1 MTKKSYDEM
10 SRAFLRRR
18 SRSEPVFMGEARAEI
33 LKQVRS
39 SSGSGARAR
48 SCCRSRPKNGP
59 APQQNTE
66 VITNVLMIK
75 ISILQDH
82 SDLEMFRGYAKSIG
96 QKICDYKYVQMFGGH
111 SDETTE
117 VRKVQT
123 AQLSTSVPI

>member
-1 MTKKSYDEM
+1 M
-10 SRAFLRRR
+10 RRR
-18 SRSEPVFMGEARAEI
+18 SCSEPAFLEEARAEI

-39 SSGSGARAR
+39 SSGSGARARSLSR

-111 SDETTE
+111 SDETIE
-117 VRKVQT
+117 VRT
-123 AQLSTSVPI
+123 AQEAHLFL

>member
-1 MTKKSYDEM
+1 MTTEKSYDEIF
-10 SRAFLRRR
+10 RVFLRRR

-39 SSGSGARAR
+39 SSGSGARARSLSR

-96 QKICDYKYVQMFGGH
+96 Q
-111 SDETTE
+111 EN
-117 VRKVQT
+117 
-123 AQLSTSVPI
+123 L

>member
-1 MTKKSYDEM
+1 
-10 SRAFLRRR
+10 
-18 SRSEPVFMGEARAEI
+18 MGEARAEI

-39 SSGSGARAR
+39 SSGSGARARSLSR

-96 QKICDYKYVQMFGGH
+96 Q
-111 SDETTE
+111 EN
-117 VRKVQT
+117 
-123 AQLSTSVPI
+123 L